1 MPSSL
6 RTYLKDIKKETI
18 RIKKEVDPK
27 TQLGDLVSQ
36 SDRPLLFE
44 NLTGFPGWKICDL
57 LIKTRTTQAIALKTT
72 PDQIVPELSKRIVKG
87 PGKTRT
93 VKSGPVKAKK
103 VTKVHKIRGPV
114 ISSSRRFKRNGVIS
128 QLSLNT
134 WLVLL
139 DRCPRAES
147 SISSS
152 KSRVHSPRRMTSV

>member
-18 RIKKEVDPK
+18 RIIKEVDPK

-57 LIKTRTTQAIALKTT
+57 LIKTRQTQAIALKTA
-72 PDQIVPELSKRIVKG
+72 PEQIVPELSKRIVKG

-93 VKSGPVKAKK
+93 VKSAPVKSRILKGKDADLS
-103 VTKVHKIRGPV
+103 KIPFCLDEGLPFKCCFR
-114 ISSSRRFKRNGVIS
+114 SSFFY
-128 QLSLNT
+128 
-134 WLVLL
+134 
-139 DRCPRAES
+139 
-147 SISSS
+147 
-152 KSRVHSPRRMTSV
+152 